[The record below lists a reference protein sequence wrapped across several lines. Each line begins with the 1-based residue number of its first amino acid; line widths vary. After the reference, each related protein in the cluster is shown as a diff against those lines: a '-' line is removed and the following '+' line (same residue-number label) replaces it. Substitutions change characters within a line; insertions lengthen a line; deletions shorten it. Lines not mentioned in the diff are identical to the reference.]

1 MNTARNNRNL
11 FPLGPL
17 NNEMKGSIVDED
29 SWLASQLRQKEL
41 SKQTKSSS
49 KLPDV
54 PVIQSTGVLPMSP
67 AVNLQPPQQPTLQS
81 MLVSP
86 TTVTQPLPSR
96 NRSPDIITSKMPI
109 PIVPNRTLMPT
120 QYMKTPTFYR

>member
-67 AVNLQPPQQPTLQS
+67 AVNLQPYNRCLS
-81 MLVSP
+81 L
-86 TTVTQPLPSR
+86 QPL
-96 NRSPDIITSKMPI
+96 
-109 PIVPNRTLMPT
+109 
-120 QYMKTPTFYR
+120 